1 MTFYRVWGSLV
12 VAAAGCFAASA
23 VSHTP
28 LLRSAAVWL
37 LAAAGLLYLAVQG
50 RRRLRLRRLDPL
62 EPGPGAAFLARHI
75 YTEADVAG
83 VSVVVLRDG
92 EADWGSAGRSGRRGL
107 AVNAETRFEIGSLTK
122 VFTGLLLAESVV
134 RGEVSLDDPV
144 GRYLPGVVT
153 DPAGTVTLQALA
165 THTSGLP
172 RLPRSARLYL
182 RRSDPY
188 RGLDSRWLARV
199 GPRTPVRE
207 PGFTYS
213 NLGYMILGEALAA
226 ATGSSW
232 AALVDERIGTVLG
245 MTATTVY
252 PDAHTARGHDQLGLP
267 AAYWHMSALP
277 GAGALYSTAAD
288 LRLFLDA
295 QLHPADTAL
304 GEAIKLTRQPH
315 GPQGAGLGWVLDPA
329 ADIAWHNG
337 GTGGFSAFMAVRS
350 RRNAAVAV
358 LANSSHAAKLDQL
371 AMGYL
376 RPL

>member
-1 MTFYRVWGSLV
+1 VTFYRVWGSLIV
-12 VAAAGCFAASA
+12 
-23 VSHTP
+23 
-28 LLRSAAVWL
+28 
-37 LAAAGLLYLAVQG
+37 AAAGLLYLVLQG
-50 RRRLRLRRLDPL
+50 RRRLRLRHSDQAG
-62 EPGPGAAFLARHI
+62 PGPGAAVLARRL
-75 YTEADVAG
+75 YTEADVTG

-92 EADWGSAGRSGRRGL
+92 AADWGSAGRSGRRGL
-107 AVNAETRFEIGSLTK
+107 PVDAATRFEIGSLTK
-122 VFTGLLLAESVV
+122 VFTALLLAESVV

-153 DPAGTVTLQALA
+153 DPAGTVTLEALA
-165 THTSGLP
+165 THMSGLP

-188 RGLDSRWLARV
+188 RGLDRRWLARI

-213 NLGYMILGEALAA
+213 NFGYMILGEALAA
-226 ATGSSW
+226 AAGSSW
-232 AALVDERIGTVLG
+232 ASLVDERICSVLG
-245 MTATTVY
+245 MAATTAY
-252 PDAHTARGHDQLGLP
+252 PDARTARGHDQLGLP

-288 LRLFLDA
+288 LRLFLEA
-295 QLHPADTAL
+295 QLHPPATVL
-304 GEAIKLTRQPH
+304 REAITLSRQPH
-315 GPQGAGLGWVLDPA
+315 GPRGAGLGWQLDAA

-337 GTGGFSAFMAVRS
+337 GTGGFGAFMAVRARS
-350 RRNAAVAV
+350 NAAVAV
-358 LANSSHAAKLDQL
+358 LTNSSHAAKLDQL